1 MRGRVTQRLRG
12 RESPEDPHIPCG
24 GGDNGPGIIF
34 EVWAVRACLGS
45 SLACDIVISRCATIT
60 SRSSSSLLCIP
71 ISTFPAED
79 LDLTIDEIFTMPA
92 TGSPKKSHV
101 KTKPA
106 DPLLSSPKKSH
117 VKKKAVN
124 PLLRKLAEYAT
135 EITGDP
141 QSPAK
146 KPRSQ
151 AGDGGRVS
159 SPGKGSGSKPSDL
172 KTDETKRGLDGS
184 TKAMKAMKAMQ
195 PMKAM
200 KAMKAMTDHK
210 SMKAMKSP
218 AAMKSM
224 MDLKVTKKGKK
235 LKVGS
240 RDYIESAVHITPFA
254 PADRSPPS
262 PHPPDSTVRHPSVLP
277 SIVPPPARL

>member
-45 SLACDIVISRCATIT
+45 SLACDIVMSRCATIT

-71 ISTFPAED
+71 ISTFPDED
-79 LDLTIDEIFTMPA
+79 LTLLDLIIAEIFTMPA
-92 TGSPKKSHV
+92 TGSPQKPMKSR
-101 KTKPA
+101 
-106 DPLLSSPKKSH
+106 PK
-117 VKKKAVN
+117 A
-124 PLLRKLAEYAT
+124 PLLRKLEEYAT
-135 EITGDP
+135 EISVP
-141 QSPAK
+141 NSPAK
-146 KPRSQ
+146 FPRSQ

-172 KTDETKRGLDGS
+172 KTDETKRGLDAS
-184 TKAMKAMKAMQ
+184 KKAMKAMKAMK

-218 AAMKSM
+218 VAMKSM
-224 MDLKVTKKGKK
+224 KKDLKGTKHGKK
-235 LKVGS
+235 SKVGS
-240 RDYIESAVHITPFA
+240 RGYIQSAVHFTPFA

>member
-71 ISTFPAED
+71 ISIFPAAD
-79 LDLTIDEIFTMPA
+79 LILLELTDDEIFTMPA
-92 TGSPKKSHV
+92 TGSPKKTV
-101 KTKPA
+101 KSKP
-106 DPLLSSPKKSH
+106 
-117 VKKKAVN
+117 KA
-124 PLLRKLAEYAT
+124 PFLRKLAEYAT
-135 EITGDP
+135 EISDAK
-141 QSPAK
+141 SPAK
-146 KPRSQ
+146 VPRSQ

-159 SPGKGSGSKPSDL
+159 SPGKGSVSKPSDL
-172 KTDETKRGLDGS
+172 KTDETKRGLDAS
-184 TKAMKAMKAMQ
+184 KKAMKAMKAMK

-224 MDLKVTKKGKK
+224 KKDLKGKK
-235 LKVGS
+235 PAVGS
-240 RDYIESAVHITPFA
+240 RDYIQSAVHFTPFA